1 MRDPRG
7 ELLLGLLGW
16 ILPILAAVAAVYDAG
31 TLALILAAAA
41 LAVIVGNTAY
51 DAGYRTGQRDLID
64 PPHLRPLTEVERN
77 RLLMRATLPRWRRW
91 LGWAAIVVPQLLLLV
106 SVFTV
111 IHYGGSGWL
120 LIPAIVLFFVSLGVG
135 VWGDGVALETFTRRR
150 EKHAEREPRR
160 SEARDM
166 KSRALARDAEGGVG
180 GATTGQP

>member
-16 ILPILAAVAAVYDAG
+16 ILPILAAVAAIYDAG

-51 DAGYRTGQRDLID
+51 DAGYKTGQRDLID

-91 LGWAAIVVPQLLLLV
+91 LGWAAIVVPQLLFLV

-120 LIPAIVLFFVSLGVG
+120 LLPAIVLFFVSLGVG
-135 VWGDGVALETFTRRR
+135 VWAMEWLWKPFTKAQR
-150 EKHAEREPRR
+150 
-160 SEARDM
+160 EAR
-166 KSRALARDAEGGVG
+166 RARTEKK
-180 GATTGQP
+180 